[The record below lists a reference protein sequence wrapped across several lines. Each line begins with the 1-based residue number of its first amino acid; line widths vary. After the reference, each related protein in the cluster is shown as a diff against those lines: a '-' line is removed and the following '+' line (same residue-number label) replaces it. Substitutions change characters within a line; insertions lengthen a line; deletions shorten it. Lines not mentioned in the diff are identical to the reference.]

1 MRIVFLLVIIV
12 KKTEKTE
19 IVSPLERIG
28 RLGLK
33 TVKFDI
39 GSGGTP
45 FFKGCEYAAVLSGLS
60 RLEMAW
66 VTYAY
71 INVFGEYELN
81 YIVLSFKDYI
91 AREAELPIEI
101 SIRVVELSC
110 RECCYHQTLS
120 DRLRASFMGVSR
132 GKFER
137 NKNKIHKAMD
147 IMRGLLAKVEDE
159 IIKKITAQQ

>member
-1 MRIVFLLVIIV
+1 MIIV
-12 KKTEKTE
+12 KKTEKTEKTE

-66 VTYAY
+66 VMYAY
-71 INVFGEYELN
+71 VNTSSESELD
-81 YIVLSFKDYI
+81 YIVAALLPKVVCDYNCGDI
-91 AREAELPIEI
+91 VANKL
-101 SIRVVELSC
+101 IRLVC
-110 RECCYHQTLS
+110 REFIQGKTLS
-120 DRLRASFMGVSR
+120 GRLRAIVLGVPTASYIR
-132 GKFER
+132 YREKYENAILFVNSVLME
-137 NKNKIHKAMD
+137 IE
-147 IMRGLLAKVEDE
+147 KVTS
-159 IIKKITAQQ
+159 KKIESNS